1 MILDEATSALDSNLE
16 AVIQDNLQEIM
27 EGKTVLSIAHRLS
40 TLTSMDRLLIIDDG
54 KIIEEGSHNSL
65 LEKRGVYSKLWNRQ
79 IQGFI

>member
-1 MILDEATSALDSNLE
+1 
-16 AVIQDNLQEIM
+16 M

-65 LEKRGVYSKLWNRQ
+65 LEKHGVYSKLWNRQ